1 MFLCNNFK
9 YSRVPILIVFCRLP
23 RPIRICYKSCR
34 ISFFEHYDNSPSKLQ
49 FPVTFYCS
57 QVSVAIKCFDAMIEI
72 MIWNVILWLLWR
84 CKYIFFLHNIEKK
97 HLRSFVYPYFYQW
110 KQKYHPVFTMK
121 LIFLLVLRSHFH
133 SFYDLET
140 KFSWKYLSQ
149 MYRIFY
155 VIRSLCSSYA
165 RNN

>member
-57 QVSVAIKCFDAMIEI
+57 QVFVAIKYFDAMIEI

-97 HLRSFVYPYFYQW
+97 TLEIFRLSLLFSVKTKIPSCFYYEINIPFGFAFTFSFVLRPRN
-110 KQKYHPVFTMK
+110 KILVKI
-121 LIFLLVLRSHFH
+121 LITNV
-133 SFYDLET
+133 
-140 KFSWKYLSQ
+140 
-149 MYRIFY
+149 
-155 VIRSLCSSYA
+155 
-165 RNN
+165 